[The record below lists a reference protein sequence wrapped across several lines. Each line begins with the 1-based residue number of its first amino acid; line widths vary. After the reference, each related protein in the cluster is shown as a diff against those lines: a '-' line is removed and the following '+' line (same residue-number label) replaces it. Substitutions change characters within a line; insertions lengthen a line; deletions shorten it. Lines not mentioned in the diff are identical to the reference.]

1 MYNKKSGN
9 WYAVPMKVV
18 KTYSYIQELQASIVR
33 RRMKDRESVLR
44 RQEMMPEDPRRIKR
58 TLALTTPPPT
68 AELVRRHR
76 TRLVM
81 RDLDVG
87 PSSEP
92 AQAEARVDSSGAGK
106 AGSNAG
112 DDAAGQD
119 PSRIAP

>member
-1 MYNKKSGN
+1 
-9 WYAVPMKVV
+9 
-18 KTYSYIQELQASIVR
+18 
-33 RRMKDRESVLR
+33 MKDRESVLR

-58 TLALTTPPPT
+58 TLAPTTPPPT

-81 RDLDVG
+81 RDLGVG

-92 AQAEARVDSSGAGK
+92 AQAEARVDCSGAGK